1 MKIVSNAFIVFVL
14 STFSL
19 VLTVNVMQAQE
30 NPDVYEIV
38 DKADQKMRGKSS
50 KGKMRM
56 KIVRPNWT
64 RTIEMR
70 NWSKGDE
77 YFMVY
82 ITAPAK
88 EKGQAFLK
96 RKNEMWQWQPS
107 IERMIKLPPS
117 MMMQSWM
124 GSDFTND
131 DLMKESSIV
140 KDYKK
145 ELIGEEKIKGYDAYK
160 IKLTPKPEAAVV
172 WGKII
177 TWITKDNYYQ
187 LKSKYY
193 DEFGKLVQTMK
204 GSEIETLDN
213 RKLPTKVTMIP
224 ADKKGHKTILK
235 FAEMDFNIPIETSF
249 FSQQKMKR
257 LHY

>member
-1 MKIVSNAFIVFVL
+1 MKKVSYSLMAIAL
-14 STFSL
+14 SAWCLIGINQSSK
-19 VLTVNVMQAQE
+19 AQE
-30 NPDVYEIV
+30 GIDVNEIV

-50 KGKMRM
+50 KGTMRM
-56 KIVRPNWT
+56 TIVRPKWT
-64 RTIEMR
+64 RTIEMK

-96 RKNEMWQWQPS
+96 RKNEMWHWLPS
-107 IERMIKLPPS
+107 IDRMVKLPPS

-140 KDYKK
+140 KDYEK
-145 ELIGEEKIKGYDAYK
+145 ELLGEEKIKGFNAYK

-177 TWITKDNYYQ
+177 IWITKENYYQ
-187 LKSKYY
+187 MKADYY
-193 DEFGKLVQTMK
+193 DEFGTLVQTMT

-213 RKLPTKVTMIP
+213 RKLPTKMTMLP
-224 ADKKGHKTILK
+224 TDKEGHKTILK
-235 FAEMDFNIPIETSF
+235 FVEMDFNIPIETHF

-257 LHY
+257 IH

>member
-1 MKIVSNAFIVFVL
+1 MKKVSYSLMAIAL
-14 STFSL
+14 SILCMIGINQSSK
-19 VLTVNVMQAQE
+19 AQE
-30 NPDVYEIV
+30 NIDVNEIV
-38 DKADQKMRGKSS
+38 DKADQKMRGESS
-50 KGKMRM
+50 KGTMRM
-56 KIVRPNWT
+56 TIVRPNWT
-64 RTIEMR
+64 RTIEMK

-96 RKNEMWQWQPS
+96 RDNEMWHWLPS
-107 IERMIKLPPS
+107 IDRMVKLPPS

-140 KDYKK
+140 KDYDK
-145 ELIGEEKIKGYDAYK
+145 ELMGEEEIEGYDTYK

-177 TWITKDNYYQ
+177 IWITKENYYQ
-187 LKSKYY
+187 MKADYY
-193 DEFGKLVQTMK
+193 DEFGTLVQTMI

-213 RKLPTKVTMIP
+213 RKLPTKMTMIP
-224 ADKKGHKTILK
+224 SDKEGHKTILK
-235 FAEMDFNIPIETSF
+235 FVEMDFNIPIETSF

-257 LHY
+257 IH